1 MHGLIEDFYCWDKTP
16 RQINL
21 ERGGFISAHV
31 FPSKYIIKGSQERN
45 LEAGAGAEAME
56 NRCLWSC
63 SLMACAYC
71 FLKSCRTT
79 ELGPPTSTINPGK
92 ALQIGLQANPMESF
106 HFLDWFPR

>member
-1 MHGLIEDFYCWDKTP
+1 MHGLTEDFYCWDKIP
-16 RQINL
+16 RQANL

-45 LEAGAGAEAME
+45 LEAGTGAEAIE
-56 NRCLWSC
+56 NHCLWSC

-79 ELGPPTSTINPGK
+79 
-92 ALQIGLQANPMESF
+92 A
-106 HFLDWFPR
+106 